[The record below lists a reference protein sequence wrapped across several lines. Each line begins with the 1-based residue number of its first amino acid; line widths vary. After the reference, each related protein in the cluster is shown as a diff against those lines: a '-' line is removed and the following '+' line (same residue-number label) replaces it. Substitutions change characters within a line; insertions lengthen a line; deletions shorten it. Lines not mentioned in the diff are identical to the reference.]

1 MVCVQGKQI
10 SGKLLLQGER
20 LDVELQNLVLI
31 SVLFRELYEIL
42 NLFDICLQRL
52 GALRPQMSVHPLQL
66 RKLEKLLSQSKF
78 NLLLVAEPLVRNTR
92 LKEFVEIKVVGH
104 QEVDIRSI
112 ELHVLLIHDG

>member
-1 MVCVQGKQI
+1 
-10 SGKLLLQGER
+10 
-20 LDVELQNLVLI
+20 
-31 SVLFRELYEIL
+31 
-42 NLFDICLQRL
+42 
-52 GALRPQMSVHPLQL
+52 MSVHPVEL